1 MPRTFA
7 IGDIHGC
14 LDHLEALLVRIGY
27 RPGEDRLIFLGD
39 YVDRG
44 PDSAGVVERLLE
56 LRRESPHVV
65 CLMGNHERM
74 FLDFLDGR
82 RPEPFLA
89 NGGRET
95 LASYKRR
102 SHRWQRITGRAEIPD
117 DHVELLRHLPLMH
130 VTPSHIFVH
139 AGIRPGVELE
149 AQREEDLLWIREAFF
164 TRPVELNR
172 TVVFGHSPMVSPL
185 HEEKRVG
192 IDTGACYGG
201 PLTAYE
207 VEEDRFI
214 SAQP

>member
-7 IGDIHGC
+7 IGDLHGC
-14 LDHLEALLVRIGY
+14 LGHLEALLARISY

-44 PDSAGVVERLLE
+44 PDSAGVVERLLA
-56 LRRESPHVV
+56 LRGESPQVV

-74 FLDFLDGR
+74 FLDFVDGR
-82 RPEPFLA
+82 RAALFLA

-102 SHRWQRITGRAEIPD
+102 SGRWQRFTGHAELPD
-117 DHVELLRHLPLMH
+117 DHLAFLRDLPLIH
-130 VTPSHIFVH
+130 LTPTHLFVH
-139 AGIRPGVELE
+139 AGLRPGIPLE
-149 AQREEDLLWIREAFF
+149 AQTEEDLLWIREPFF
-164 TRPVELNR
+164 TVPVEIDR
-172 TVVFGHSPMVSPL
+172 TVVFGHSPMVTPFC
-185 HEEKRVG
+185 EAKRVG

-207 VEEDRFI
+207 VETQRFI
-214 SAQP
+214 SAMP

>member
-1 MPRTFA
+1 MRTFA

-14 LDHLEALLVRIGY
+14 LRHLEALLARIGY
-27 RPGEDRLIFLGD
+27 QPPGDRLIFLGD

-44 PDSAGVVERLLE
+44 PDSAGVIDLLLE
-56 LRRESPHVV
+56 LRAASPQVV
-65 CLMGNHERM
+65 CLLGNHERM

-82 RPEPFLA
+82 HPDIFLA

-102 SHRWQRITGRAEIPD
+102 SHRWQRLTGRAELPD
-117 DHVELLRHLPLMH
+117 DHVAFLRGLPLMH
-130 VTPSHIFVH
+130 VTPTHVFVH
-139 AGIRPGVELE
+139 AGLRPGVPLE
-149 AQREEDLLWIREAFF
+149 EQREEDLLWIRESFF
-164 TRPVELNR
+164 TVLVELNR
-172 TVVFGHSPMVSPL
+172 TVVFGHSPMVSPF
-185 HEEKRVG
+185 HEEKRIG

-214 SAQP
+214 SAVP